1 MVVIGRKTTTF
12 NLYGSPLCG
21 RISVLLAHKG
31 SSMGLKLNKWQRVGI
46 ILSVIAFVGLALQA
60 WVFQARQRDQFYT
73 MQLILCEDTLRTE
86 NEQAQNVGK
95 REDRA
100 KREATNQTEYESCKV
115 EAAELLRTSFDS
127 SYKTM
132 PIFLAKVLA
141 IIIFAWLLEW
151 IIVETLRWMR
161 RGSRV

>member
-1 MVVIGRKTTTF
+1 
-12 NLYGSPLCG
+12 
-21 RISVLLAHKG
+21 
-31 SSMGLKLNKWQRVGI
+31 MGLKLNKWQRVGI

-86 NEQAQNVGK
+86 NELAQNVGK
-95 REDRA
+95 QEDRA

>member
-1 MVVIGRKTTTF
+1 
-12 NLYGSPLCG
+12 
-21 RISVLLAHKG
+21 
-31 SSMGLKLNKWQRVGI
+31 
-46 ILSVIAFVGLALQA
+46 
-60 WVFQARQRDQFYT
+60 
-73 MQLILCEDTLRTE
+73 
-86 NEQAQNVGK
+86 
-95 REDRA
+95 
-100 KREATNQTEYESCKV
+100 
-115 EAAELLRTSFDS
+115 LRTSFDS